1 MVLYVC
7 RHGQTEYNAKGLLQ
21 GWFDTPLTAE
31 GIRNAHT
38 LAKKLARYKPGTIF
52 SSDLGRA
59 FMTAYIIGQD
69 LGHTGEIIR
78 ATELREVSFGDLAGQ
93 PEVEVEDFYQH
104 LQNALTFKPP
114 HGEALGAMQKRVLGF
129 LRDLSKE
136 KQAYTQPLL
145 VT

>member
-1 MVLYVC
+1 
-7 RHGQTEYNAKGLLQ
+7 
-21 GWFDTPLTAE
+21 
-31 GIRNAHT
+31 
-38 LAKKLARYKPGTIF
+38 
-52 SSDLGRA
+52 
-59 FMTAYIIGQD
+59 MTAYIIGQD

-114 HGEALGAMQKRVLGF
+114 HGEALGAMQKRVVGF
-129 LRDLSKE
+129 LRDVSKE